1 MLFSDCAHPTN
12 SLDRWYTRRSARLA
26 RRKGKGIDT
35 RAALLQAA
43 LELACERG
51 FDGCSVDAIASRAS
65 LSKGTFFHF
74 FRSKQALLDAT
85 CEQVAAD
92 AWSAV
97 RPALEDTDHDPLTR
111 LEQFFELSRNWRLEN
126 GRPLARLWR
135 ALSRDG
141 NVALLAKVRLRH
153 LELAQPAFVRL
164 IAEGDAHGQFRVQ
177 DAETTAALVLEW
189 VTTSAEQDVMTL
201 MDGRKDA
208 AGAALRRLNQTLAAV
223 ERILGAGE
231 GVLRRVGRES
241 LEGDRD
247 GSRARA
253 KSLSPG
259 TQAPIKQVT
268 RA

>member
-1 MLFSDCAHPTN
+1 
-12 SLDRWYTRRSARLA
+12 LA

-74 FRSKQALLDAT
+74 FKSKQALLDAA

-92 AWSAV
+92 AWNAV
-97 RPALEDTDHDPLTR
+97 RPALEGNEHDALTR
-111 LEQFFELSRNWRLEN
+111 LEQFFELSRSWRLDQ

-141 NVALLAKVRLRH
+141 NVAMLAKVRLRH
-153 LELAQPAFVRL
+153 LELVQPAFARL
-164 IAEGDAHGQFRVQ
+164 IAEGNAHGQFRVQ
-177 DAETTAALVLEW
+177 DTEMTAALLLEW
-189 VTTSAEQDVMTL
+189 VTTSAERDMAML
-201 MDGRKDA
+201 LDSREDA
-208 AGAALRRLNQTLAAV
+208 PGAALRRVNQTLAAV
-223 ERILGAGE
+223 ERVLGAGE
-231 GVLRRVGRES
+231 GVLQRMGDES
-241 LEGDRD
+241 LTGCAD
-247 GSRARA
+247 GPRARTE
-253 KSLSPG
+253 SLSAGARHPVG
-259 TQAPIKQVT
+259 STP